1 MVTYDKLETLIPYR
15 ATRTAPLATRNAKR
29 PTRKQEFCIM
39 PQQLADRRDQDFV
52 LWEQMNCEDI
62 LTHGKYSEF
71 TKKTCEM
78 IINEARTLAIRE
90 LLPLLAE
97 GDQQGVRFESGAV
110 KVPES
115 FHRVFE
121 LIKDGEWNSLG
132 VPAEMGGQPYF

>member
-1 MVTYDKLETLIPYR
+1 MIPYDKLETLIPHR
-15 ATRTAPLATRNAKR
+15 ARRIPYLETRN
-29 PTRKQEFCIM
+29 PKQELWIM

-62 LTHGKYSEF
+62 LAYEKYSEF
-71 TKKTCEM
+71 NKKTCEM

-110 KVPES
+110 KVPEG
-115 FHRVFE
+115 FHRVFQ
-121 LIKDGEWNSLG
+121 LIKEGEWNSLG
-132 VPAEMGGQPYF
+132 VPVEMGGQAL